1 MIGSR
6 QKKGN
11 PKNDEFY
18 TPKFIFDAF
27 KCNFDLDVASPLET
41 QTHVPALRKF
51 TIKENGLIQEWEG
64 FVWMNPPFS
73 KAEPWV
79 DKFIQHGHGIGL
91 LPTSKAKW
99 FTRIWQSSSSLV
111 LLPSNFKFDKP
122 DDLRSD
128 IFMPTVLVG
137 IGQYANSVL
146 LNSGL
151 GKVR

>member
-6 QKKGN
+6 QRTGR

-18 TPKFIFDAF
+18 TPKFIFDAL
-27 KCNFDLDVASPLET
+27 KCEFDVDVASPLKN
-41 QTHVPALRKF
+41 QTNVPTKTKF
-51 TIKENGLIQEWEG
+51 TIKENGLIQKWKG

-79 DKFIQHGHGIGL
+79 DKFIQHGHGIAL
-91 LPTSKAKW
+91 LPTSKTKW
-99 FTRIWQSSSSLV
+99 FSRIWQSSSSLV
-111 LLPSNFKFDKP
+111 LFPSNFKFDKP

-137 IGQYANSVL
+137 IGQYANSIL

>member
-1 MIGSR
+1 MAGSR

-18 TPKFIFDAF
+18 TPRFIFDALG
-27 KCNFDLDVASPLET
+27 CLFDMDVASPVDNKT
-41 QTHVPALRKF
+41 NVPAITKL
-51 TIKENGLIQEWEG
+51 TENENGLETEWIG

-79 DKFIQHGHGIGL
+79 DKFLKHNNGIAL
-91 LPTSKAKW
+91 LPMSKAKW
-99 FTRIWQSSSSLV
+99 FSRVWFSTDGIL

-122 DDLRSD
+122 DNLRSD
-128 IFMPTVLVG
+128 IFMPTVLIALG
-137 IGQYANSVL
+137 NKALACLIS
-146 LNSGL
+146 SDL

>member
-6 QKKGN
+6 QRTGN

-18 TPKFIFDAF
+18 TPKFIFDAL
-27 KCNFDLDVASPLET
+27 KCEFDIDVASPLKN
-41 QTHVPALRKF
+41 QTNVPTKTKF
-51 TIKENGLIQEWEG
+51 TIKENGLIQEWKG

-79 DKFIQHGHGIGL
+79 DKFIQHGHGIAL

-99 FTRIWQSSSSLV
+99 FSRIWHSNLSLM

-137 IGQYANSVL
+137 NGDYATL
-146 LNSGL
+146 LLTNSGL
-151 GKVR
+151 GQVR

>member
-6 QKKGN
+6 TKKGR

-27 KCNFDLDVASPLET
+27 KCNFDLDVASPLEN
-41 QTHVPALRKF
+41 QTHVPASRKF
-51 TIKENGLIQEWEG
+51 TIKENGLIQEWKG

-79 DKFIQHGHGIGL
+79 DKFIQHAHGIAL
-91 LPTSKAKW
+91 LPTSKSKW
-99 FTRIWQSSSSLV
+99 FTRIWHSNASLV
-111 LLPSNFKFDKP
+111 LLPSTFKFDKP
-122 DDLRSD
+122 DDLRSS

-137 IGQYANSVL
+137 IGQYADSVL